1 MAPRLTGFSIRRSGD
16 MIPRS
21 WLLPKPGVV
30 GRVRLAGLAL
40 LAWGLLVSPTV
51 AQLVIVDSGMRRL
64 PPPIPSPPPRST
76 DYRIRQ
82 VDMQV
87 GVVEQLAKVQ
97 VTQVFQNTGSQVL
110 EAVFAFPLPDE
121 AAISGVT
128 LLVDGKELPG
138 KLLKKDEARRIYE
151 EIVRARRD
159 PALLEYLGQGL
170 FQTSVF
176 PIPPGAE
183 RKVEIRYT
191 HLLKKESGL
200 IDLHLPLGTTKHSNK
215 PVESLDVTIRI
226 ESHDQLK
233 TVYSPT
239 HSVEITRPDDHHAVA
254 RLSLKNGYSPDD
266 LRLLYGTVN
275 GLVGMNILGYRPSE
289 SEEGYF
295 LLLATPEIQAAAEA
309 RIERTML
316 FAFDKSGSMSG
327 PKMAQAKEA
336 LRFLLQRLQPGDL
349 FNIVTYDSNVELFRP
364 ELQRGDEATVKSA
377 LQFVEGLYAGGS
389 THIDGALTKSFQ
401 SLQDPQR
408 PTYVIFMTDG
418 LPTVGETNEQK
429 IAANARQHNQVQAR
443 VYAFGVGFD
452 VNGRLL
458 DRLASDHRGRSVYVK
473 PNENI
478 ETSVASLYGKIGAPV
493 LTDLKLDL
501 EVGGQKESVVSRT
514 YPRQLT
520 DLYQGEQLVY
530 VGRYRVNGPVKFQLS
545 GRQGKDTKSF
555 AGEGTFPVRSMD
567 ESYAFIE
574 KLWATRRIGE
584 IIDEIDLRGQ
594 NQELIDELVQL
605 SLKHGILTPY
615 TSFLADEGGSV
626 QDRAT
631 LSRRASIV
639 TREELGKVS
648 GQAGV
653 EQRAFKGN
661 LQRANTA
668 PAAGGL
674 AADGKLAEGE
684 VKKLSES
691 KGRGVVLQD
700 SEGRATVTTSVRQ
713 VSRKTFYRKQNV
725 WQDAE
730 VTEEELQQAKP
741 IRQFSPEFFEVAA
754 SLEGQAGKYLAFSE
768 PVVVKLG
775 GQVYRVEP
783 PAE

>member
-1 MAPRLTGFSIRRSGD
+1 

-21 WLLPKPGVV
+21 WFSRMTGDFGPFRMAWLTLFV
-30 GRVRLAGLAL
+30 
-40 LAWGLLVSPTV
+40 WGLLVTPSV

-64 PPPIPSPPPRST
+64 PPVPPSPPPRST
-76 DYRIRQ
+76 EYRIRQ

-87 GVVEQLAKVQ
+87 GVTEQVAKVQ

-151 EIVRARRD
+151 EIVRSRRD
-159 PALLEYLGQGL
+159 PALLEYVGQGL

-183 RKVEIRYT
+183 RRVEIRYT
-191 HLLKKESGL
+191 QLLKKETGL
-200 IDLHLPLGTTKHSNK
+200 IDLQLPLGTTKHSNK

-226 ESHDQLK
+226 ESRDQLK

-254 RLSLKNGYSPDD
+254 RLSLKNSYSPDD
-266 LRLLYGTVN
+266 LRLIYGTVN
-275 GLVGMNILGYRPSE
+275 GLVGMNILGYRPNE

-295 LLLATPEIQAAAEA
+295 LMLATPEIQAAAEA
-309 RIERTML
+309 KIERTLL

-327 PKMAQAKEA
+327 PKMTQAKEA

-364 ELQRGDEATVKSA
+364 ELQRGDEASVKAA
-377 LQFVEGLYAGGS
+377 LQFVDGLYAGGS

-418 LPTVGETNEQK
+418 LPTVGETDEQK
-429 IAANARQHNQVQAR
+429 IAANARQLNRVQAR

-458 DRLASDHRGRSVYVK
+458 DRIAGDHRGRSVYVK

-478 ETSVASLYGKIGAPV
+478 ETSVATLYAKIGAPV

-501 EVGGQKESVVSRT
+501 EVGGQKDNVVSRT

-530 VGRYRVNGPVKFQLS
+530 VGRYKANGPVKFQLS
-545 GRQGKDTKSF
+545 GKQGSETRSF

-626 QDRAT
+626 HDREM
-631 LSRRASIV
+631 LSRRASVV
-639 TREELGKVS
+639 TREQLGKVS

-661 LQRANTA
+661 LQRANAA
-668 PAAGGL
+668 PAGGGL
-674 AADGKLAEGE
+674 SADKKLAEGE
-684 VKKLSES
+684 VSKLAAS

-700 SEGRATVTTSVRQ
+700 AEGRATVSTSVRQ
-713 VSRKTFYRKQNV
+713 IGRKTFYLKDKV

-730 VTEEELQQAKP
+730 VSAEELKQPQT
-741 IRQFSPEFFEVAA
+741 IRQFTPEYFDLAA
-754 SLEGQAGKYLAFSE
+754 TLQGQAGKYLAFVE
-768 PVVVKLG
+768 PVVIKLG